1 VGRSLDPDN
10 GLFEYAVDGSYGDY
24 TIQIQTNGD
33 GLETRCDCPYPGEG
47 CKHIVAALLD
57 ISQNIQYR
65 DTAAANAE
73 PESPYLSPEEIRAQ
87 ALEGRKKRART
98 EKLQITPGDMFKGE
112 HLVETP
118 AGRHY
123 TVIFHDPANGMGRCS
138 CPDFATNRPLP
149 MMPKKMVK
157 QPALKRAGGR
167 KQYLPISPR

>member
-1 VGRSLDPDN
+1 
-10 GLFEYAVDGSYGDY
+10 
-24 TIQIQTNGD
+24 
-33 GLETRCDCPYPGEG
+33 
-47 CKHIVAALLD
+47 
-57 ISQNIQYR
+57 
-65 DTAAANAE
+65 
-73 PESPYLSPEEIRAQ
+73 
-87 ALEGRKKRART
+87 
-98 EKLQITPGDMFKGE
+98 MFKGE

-118 AGRHY
+118 AGRQY